1 MIRMIDSRVSRV
13 LLFSASLAAMLCV
26 SGCRTWVPES
36 PNRPE
41 LVAKGEEG
49 PVRIVRRDGSSIVLV
64 APIVADDS
72 LVGSAQVEPP
82 QRVAI
87 AVADI
92 QRVDKAKFSFDKT
105 MDGVQTSTTIALG
118 IIFSFTTL
126 VILAHVP

>member
-1 MIRMIDSRVSRV
+1 MISITDGRVSTV
-13 LLFSASLAAMLCV
+13 LLFSAALAAV
-26 SGCRTWVPES
+26 VSASGCGAWVPES

-72 LVGSAQVEPP
+72 LVGSTQVEPP
-82 QRVAI
+82 QRIAI
-87 AVADI
+87 AVSDI
-92 QRVDKAKFSFDKT
+92 QSVDKPKFSFDKT
-105 MDGVQTSTTIALG
+105 MDGVQTTTTVTLG
-118 IIFSFTTL
+118 IIFTFTTL